1 MPIRLHIVFLKQQ
14 HKFKQIKCFHDN
26 NISVCPLYNEL
37 SLALQLLKKFIH
49 TGDTSCLRP
58 LLSVTSTQDRVLL
71 ENHCHNA
78 SKRIL
83 CGQQAETAIREAVAY
98 LSIAIMASG
107 TC

>member
-1 MPIRLHIVFLKQQ
+1 M
-14 HKFKQIKCFHDN
+14 
-26 NISVCPLYNEL
+26 
-37 SLALQLLKKFIH
+37 
-49 TGDTSCLRP
+49 RP
-58 LLSVTSTQDRVLL
+58 LLSVTSTQDKVLL

-107 TC
+107 IC